1 MRKFPISSSQAGLN
15 ENGIFVNQRA
25 YFEKKVNALIRNG
38 KKKKKHLS
46 EEMRINYQ
54 QIDLFIMNSFT
65 VHIVPFSRIETKLC
79 PTGYQTLPLR

>member
-38 KKKKKHLS
+38 KKKKK
-46 EEMRINYQ
+46 
-54 QIDLFIMNSFT
+54 T
-65 VHIVPFSRIETKLC
+65 PK
-79 PTGYQTLPLR
+79 